1 LAPVPRAPTATAA
14 AQPKAAP
21 KGPAV
26 RPVEMIEDEDLPP
39 DLLTGMR
46 DDDPARNDQD
56 MVE

>member
-1 LAPVPRAPTATAA
+1 VPRAPTVTAA
-14 AQPKAAP
+14 AQPKPAP
-21 KGPAV
+21 KGPAI